1 MNNSEILRRK
11 AASMSF
17 GGRGKDPS
25 SVGNV
30 TNFYK
35 ISDIHTISITSFDK
49 VEDVNNKKIP
59 KKNCFYRTGKNITC
73 TGSVFQQNRS
83 SIKFRGD
90 TKNSTN
96 FTVF

>member
-49 VEDVNNKKIP
+49 VEDVS
-59 KKNCFYRTGKNITC
+59 KKN
-73 TGSVFQQNRS
+73 S
-83 SIKFRGD
+83 
-90 TKNSTN
+90 
-96 FTVF
+96 